1 MSNKRKSFSL
11 AQNIAL
17 VTQVN
22 RICPLCDTPLFYMKN
37 GKSYKKYEIAH
48 IYPLNPKPDEIQLL
62 KDEERLSENLN
73 HEDNLIT
80 LCGICHDKLDKPR
93 TLEEYKH
100 LIKIKK
106 SLIKISE
113 QQDLW
118 QQYQI
123 ENDINR
129 VIERLYSDDLPNT
142 GCEIEFVPKEVDRKL
157 NESISKLTKRKIRN
171 NVADY
176 YILIKSKFASI
187 DMENPDSTYLIS
199 TQIKSYYLKQ
209 KKLELSQQEIF
220 ANSVDWIHTKTHP
233 ETDDAAEIIA
243 SFFIQNCEIFE

>member
-1 MSNKRKSFSL
+1 MSNKRKSFSP
-11 AQNIAL
+11 AQHIAL

-22 RICPLCDTPLFYMKN
+22 RICLLCNTPLFYMKN

-48 IYPLNPKPDEIQLL
+48 IYPLNPKADEIQLL
-62 KDEERLSENLN
+62 KNEERLSEDLN
-73 HEDNLIT
+73 HEDNLIP
-80 LCGICHDKLDKPR
+80 LCDICHKKLDKPR
-93 TLEEYKH
+93 TVEEYKH

-106 SLIKISE
+106 SLIKTSE

-157 NESISKLTKRKIRN
+157 NESISKPTKRKIRN
-171 NVADY
+171 NVVDY

-220 ANSVDWIHTKTHP
+220 ANIVDWIHTKTHP

>member
-1 MSNKRKSFSL
+1 MSNKRKSFSI

-48 IYPLNPKPDEIQLL
+48 IYPLNPKSDEIQLL

-113 QQDLW
+113 QHDLW
-118 QQYQI
+118 QQYKI
-123 ENDINR
+123 DDDISK
-129 VIERLYSDDLPNT
+129 VIESLYTEDIPNV
-142 GCEIEFVPKEVDRKL
+142 GCDIDFIPKKVDRKL
-157 NESISKLTKRKIRN
+157 NDSISKPTKRQIKYH
-171 NVADY
+171 VADY
-176 YILIKSKFASI
+176 YILIKNKFKSI
-187 DMENPDSTYLIS
+187 DEIHPGSANLIS
-199 TQIKSYYLKQ
+199 TQIKSFYLEQNRLK
-209 KKLELSQQEIF
+209 LSQQDIF
-220 ANSVDWIHTKTHP
+220 ANIVDWIHTKTHP
-233 ETDDAAEIIA
+233 ETNDAAEIIA